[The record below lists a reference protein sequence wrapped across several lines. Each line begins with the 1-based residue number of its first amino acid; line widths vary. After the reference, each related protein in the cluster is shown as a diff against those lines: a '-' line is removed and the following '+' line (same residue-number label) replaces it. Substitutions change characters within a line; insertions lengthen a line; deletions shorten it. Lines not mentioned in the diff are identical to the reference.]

1 MEEST
6 KSSNKLFF
14 SAASMTLL
22 KTESIPYS
30 DITGQNKYRDNTAFK

>member
-1 MEEST
+1 MKKRT

-14 SAASMTLL
+14 STASMTLL

-30 DITGQNKYRDNTAFK
+30 DIMGQNKYSNNAAFK